1 MCEVCEVHSKRQS
14 GVDPAQEDRTAGE
27 TGSKTTGTGA
37 EGPQSPEARGRGGPT
52 RTRPAQPAPKP
63 PEVGALDQRPG
74 RRCSPTTGQP
84 HAAPRPGGRTRPHH
98 QEARAMSP
106 HAHPGAGTSRM
117 QGAHPAAP
125 PRPHPHHYSPGQH
138 RARTEAPSQQKLISS
153 GGTQASTKACARM
166 SQSHPPPERPPGP
179 HASPP
184 GSGGPPAPPGEGE
197 GRGRAARQERREEE
211 GSRAGRDRGATGG
224 PTHPKPQGQP
234 GRPRRDQPP
243 PPPRPRESAQTQQTQ
258 GSKGETP
265 GTPTPRQRGPSHA
278 GPAEPE
284 SDPKSNRKR
293 TPLVHA
299 HSLEVHGAILLQ
311 KLLHG

>member
-166 SQSHPPPERPPGP
+166 SQSHPPRETTRPPCQSP
-179 HASPP
+179 RQRRAPSPP
-184 GSGGPPAPPGEGE
+184 RGGRGTRTSGQAGEEGGGGKQSRKGQGSDRRADPPQTPGPARAPQKRPAAATPKAPGERTGPADPGLE
-197 GRGRAARQERREEE
+197 GR
-211 GSRAGRDRGATGG
+211 DTGD
-224 PTHPKPQGQP
+224 THPQAEGPEP
-234 GRPRRDQPP
+234 RRPRRARE
-243 PPPRPRESAQTQQTQ
+243 RPQEQ
-258 GSKGETP
+258 
-265 GTPTPRQRGPSHA
+265 
-278 GPAEPE
+278 
-284 SDPKSNRKR
+284 
-293 TPLVHA
+293 
-299 HSLEVHGAILLQ
+299 
-311 KLLHG
+311 